1 MLRDITKLQLPIGL
15 IQNLKDFEEKFLN
28 TEYNNNITL
37 IFFFEDFHSAYRN
50 LLKFHNVLVR
60 NNEIIDFFYFVG
72 DEIDSSFYREQYQL
86 KKPFFVIFQAK
97 NTFLEMRL
105 NISED
110 SFEEI
115 LDKIP
120 KDHESSLEESSFRS
134 INEVE
139 FINNEENYESH
150 KAIYDEF
157 LNNLLS
163 SKNINEQQF
172 YFLKYLFSENNAE
185 LLENIISSLR

>member
-1 MLRDITKLQLPIGL
+1 MQLPIGL
-15 IQNLKDFEEKFLN
+15 IQNLKDFEERFLQ

-60 NNEIIDFFYFVG
+60 NHETIDFFYFVG
-72 DEIDSSFYREQYQL
+72 DEYDSSFYREQYQL

-105 NISED
+105 NVSEEA
-110 SFEEI
+110 FEEI

-139 FINNEENYESH
+139 LINNEENYETH
-150 KAIYDEF
+150 KSIFADF
-157 LNNLLS
+157 LNNLLAT
-163 SKNINEQQF
+163 KQIKEQQF
-172 YFLKYLFSENNAE
+172 YYLKYLFSENNSE
-185 LLENIISSLR
+185 LLENINSSIR